1 MALIKPLVIINGLV
15 QQLSAA
21 DTLDAAVSEVD
32 VVSLTNNQGTAVV
45 IGTPVYSN
53 ATGQY
58 RSAQANASGTV
69 QVIGLA
75 KDVSVANAASGLVQ
89 TDGVMVATTTQW
101 DAITGQTGGLTA
113 GSPYFLSASTAGRL
127 TVTAP
132 STVGQFVVRVG
143 IALSATQMDI
153 TVQPPIG
160 L

>member
-32 VVSLTNNQGTAVV
+32 VVALTNNQGAAVV

-53 ATGQY
+53 AAGQF
-58 RSAQANASGTV
+58 RSGQANASGTI
-69 QVIGLA
+69 QLIGLA
-75 KDVSVANAASGLVQ
+75 KDVSTAIAASGLVQ
-89 TDGVMVATTTQW
+89 TDGILVGTTVQW

-113 GSPYFLSASTAGRL
+113 GSPYYLSAATAGRL

-132 STVGQFVVRVG
+132 STIGQFVVRVG
-143 IALSATQMDI
+143 LALSSTQLDI
-153 TVQPPIG
+153 SIQPPIG